1 MMKIHHYVAE
11 ADDYFDEY
19 ADSLKYQLLKDRL
32 IWQHQTRK
40 EIHLEYQMFDD
51 DCDFDWVKTGY
62 W

>member
-1 MMKIHHYVAE
+1 MKIHHYVAE
-11 ADDYFDEY
+11 ADDYFYEY

-51 DCDFDWVKTGY
+51 DCDFD
-62 W
+62 